1 MNFYYEIKL
10 NFSDNELYKFYEW
23 SENDKLDLIKK
34 IPIIKVKTALL
45 KEIYNNN
52 FEISEDLF
60 NYISGKTIVKDNLNI
75 ENACIFCDT
84 KNCIAIEFDKNRKS
98 IARSALLLEDE
109 NNICEVSFSIKMKDI
124 EIKKIDKLNYSHEF
138 RQEAKIKN
146 VITKEILE
154 LYKNK
159 DKNKLEYLYY
169 EWFNEKEAN
178 LDIILKKMLQDM
190 KKELKSIHC
199 EIYKIIKMSYKYS
212 V

>member
-34 IPIIKVKTALL
+34 IPIIKVKTALF

-98 IARSALLLEDE
+98 IARSTLLLEDE

-138 RQEAKIKN
+138 RQETKIKN

>member
-84 KNCIAIEFDKNRKS
+84 KNCVAIEFDKNRKS
-98 IARSALLLEDE
+98 IARSTLLLEDE

-138 RQEAKIKN
+138 RQETKIKN

-169 EWFNEKEAN
+169 EWFNEKETN
-178 LDIILKKMLQDM
+178 LDIILKKMLQDI

>member
-98 IARSALLLEDE
+98 IARSTLLLEDE

-124 EIKKIDKLNYSHEF
+124 EIKKIDKLNYSYEF
-138 RQEAKIKN
+138 RQETKIKN

-169 EWFNEKEAN
+169 EWFNEKETN
-178 LDIILKKMLQDM
+178 LDIILKKMLQDI

>member
-84 KNCIAIEFDKNRKS
+84 KNCVAIEFDKNRKS
-98 IARSALLLEDE
+98 IARSTLLLEDE

-138 RQEAKIKN
+138 RQETKIKN
-146 VITKEILE
+146 VITKDILE

-169 EWFNEKEAN
+169 EWFNEKETN
-178 LDIILKKMLQDM
+178 LDIILKKMLQDI

>member
-34 IPIIKVKTALL
+34 IPIIKVKTALF

-84 KNCIAIEFDKNRKS
+84 KNCVAIEFDKNRKS
-98 IARSALLLEDE
+98 IARSTLLLEDE

-138 RQEAKIKN
+138 RQETKIKN

-169 EWFNEKEAN
+169 EWFNEKETN
-178 LDIILKKMLQDM
+178 LDIILKKMLQDI

>member
-84 KNCIAIEFDKNRKS
+84 KNCVAIEFDKNRKS
-98 IARSALLLEDE
+98 IARSTLLLEDE

-138 RQEAKIKN
+138 RQETKIKN

-169 EWFNEKEAN
+169 EGFNEKETN
-178 LDIILKKMLQDM
+178 LDIILKKMLQDI

>member
-34 IPIIKVKTALL
+34 IPIIKVKTALF

-75 ENACIFCDT
+75 DNDCIFCDT
-84 KNCIAIEFDKNRKS
+84 KNCVAIEFDKNRKS
-98 IARSALLLEDE
+98 IARSTLLLEDE

-138 RQEAKIKN
+138 RQETKIKN

-169 EWFNEKEAN
+169 EWFNEKETN
-178 LDIILKKMLQDM
+178 LDIILKKMLQDI

>member
-34 IPIIKVKTALL
+34 IPIIKVKTALF

-84 KNCIAIEFDKNRKS
+84 KNCVAIEFDKNRKS
-98 IARSALLLEDE
+98 IARSTLLLEDE

-138 RQEAKIKN
+138 RQETKIKS

-169 EWFNEKEAN
+169 EWFNEKETN
-178 LDIILKKMLQDM
+178 LDIILKKMLQDI

>member
-98 IARSALLLEDE
+98 IARSTLLLEDE

-138 RQEAKIKN
+138 RQETKIKN

-169 EWFNEKEAN
+169 EWFNEKETN
-178 LDIILKKMLQDM
+178 LDIILKKMLQDI

>member
-52 FEISEDLF
+52 FEISEELF
-60 NYISGKTIVKDNLNI
+60 NYISGKTIVKDNLTI
-75 ENACIFCDT
+75 ETACIICDT

-98 IARSALLLEDE
+98 IARSTLLLEDE

-138 RQEAKIKN
+138 RQETKIKN

-169 EWFNEKEAN
+169 EWFNEKETN
-178 LDIILKKMLQDM
+178 LDIILKKMLQDI

>member
-34 IPIIKVKTALL
+34 IPIIKVKTALF

-98 IARSALLLEDE
+98 IARSTLLLEDE

-138 RQEAKIKN
+138 RQETKIKN

-169 EWFNEKEAN
+169 EWFNEKETN
-178 LDIILKKMLQDM
+178 LDIILKKMLQDI

>member
-60 NYISGKTIVKDNLNI
+60 NYISGKTIVKDNLTI

-98 IARSALLLEDE
+98 IARSSLLLEDE

-138 RQEAKIKN
+138 RQETKIKN

-169 EWFNEKEAN
+169 EWFNEKETN
-178 LDIILKKMLQDM
+178 LDIILKKMLQDI

>member
-98 IARSALLLEDE
+98 IARSTLLLEDE
-109 NNICEVSFSIKMKDI
+109 NNICEVSFSIKTKDI

-138 RQEAKIKN
+138 RQETKIKN

-178 LDIILKKMLQDM
+178 LDIILKKMLQDI